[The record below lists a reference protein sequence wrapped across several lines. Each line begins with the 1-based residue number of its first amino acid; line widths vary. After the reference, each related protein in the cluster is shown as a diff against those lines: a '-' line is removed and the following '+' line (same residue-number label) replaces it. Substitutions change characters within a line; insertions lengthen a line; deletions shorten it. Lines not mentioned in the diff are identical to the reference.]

1 MNNLFQIKKLKIQW
15 YNSSDFCP
23 LKDIFPPFG
32 VISPFRRLPPQD
44 FFPHLGVIPS
54 FRSSFPLLPLFTE
67 KNFASWM
74 ETFLRLLFEMIY
86 IKAVADL
93 AHLMKSNR
101 EPLSIY
107 SRSFSLAKNNCPPPP
122 SNLVYFRRPPHL
134 KNKTTPFTAHSLLIP
149 DSRIFVKIS
158 MLKVEW
164 LRFAVQQDRSMQ
176 TIFSYICPFSTSS
189 YKK

>member
-1 MNNLFQIKKLKIQW
+1 MNNFFQIKKLKIQW

-101 EPLSIY
+101 EPLSIH

-122 SNLVYFRRPPHL
+122 LPTSFISDAPPFKKQNHPVYSPLPSYSGLQNFCKNIHAKSRVAQICCLVGSKYANIIFIYLSFFNLKL
-134 KNKTTPFTAHSLLIP
+134 
-149 DSRIFVKIS
+149 
-158 MLKVEW
+158 
-164 LRFAVQQDRSMQ
+164 
-176 TIFSYICPFSTSS
+176 
-189 YKK
+189 